1 MNIRTRW
8 LYITLVLFAALI
20 LAGCSSARVGTLQ
33 RSAHAVEL
41 GDGQPVRVKIDFG
54 AGNLNLAG
62 GAEKLLEGDFT
73 YNVARL
79 TPEMAYMD
87 GLIVL
92 RQPDI
97 QGLPILGEIKG
108 FRNEW
113 SVRLHD
119 EVPMDLRVNMGAG
132 TSYLQLVGLSLTR
145 LYVNLGAGTSTV
157 DLSGGWARDLQV
169 TIDSGAAAITVRL
182 PREVGAR
189 VEVDRGP
196 TTIKASGLRRDG
208 DVFTNEAYGVSEVT
222 LHIDLDAG
230 IGEISLEVE

>member
-1 MNIRTRW
+1 MKPKILW
-8 LYITLVLFAALI
+8 FILVLVTALM
-20 LAGCSSARVGTLQ
+20 LAGCVSDARVGQL
-33 RSAHAVEL
+33 RSASQSVEL

-62 GAEKLLEGDFT
+62 SAEKLLEGDFT

-79 TPEMAYMD
+79 KPEIAYKD

-97 QGLPILGEIKG
+97 KGLPILRDIKG

-119 EVPMDLRVNMGAG
+119 GVPMDLRVNMGAG
-132 TSYLQLVGLSLTR
+132 TSSLQLVGLSLTR
-145 LYVNLGAGTSTV
+145 LNVSLGAGTSTV

-169 TIDSGAAAITVRL
+169 TIESGAAAITVRL

-189 VEVDRGP
+189 VVVDRGP
-196 TTIKASGLRRDG
+196 TMIEASGLRRDG
-208 DVFTNEAYGVSEVT
+208 NVFTNDAYGVSDVT
-222 LHIDLDAG
+222 LQVDLDAG
-230 IGEISLEVE
+230 IGQIYLEVE